1 MARDYYE
8 VLGVSRDATHEQIQE
23 AFRTLARKYHP
34 DVNSAPGAEDRFKEL
49 NEAYHVLSDPDT
61 RKRYDRFGEDFRRVP
76 EDYDERVG
84 AGFGGFRA
92 AGAPSGTRVRFGQ
105 GVGGR
110 SGVNIE
116 DLFGDFF
123 GGSGG
128 FGPIPGADQRA
139 ELELTVEEAYRGGRR
154 SITLD
159 GRSYQVSIPAGVI
172 DGQRIRLAGEGGRGS
187 GDAPAGDLY
196 LVVRVKPDRRF
207 RLDGRDIATDL
218 PVSPWEAVLGATVA
232 VHTPGGEAK
241 VKVPPGSSTGRR
253 LRLRGEGMPNPARQT
268 RRPLRRGQDR
278 RAAETHETGTRVVR
292 AAGHGVHV
300 RPEER
305 AMTATAPSARYVL
318 ARRPG
323 MDLDTFARR
332 SGLHPDTVRRFVALG
347 LLPCQRNPRGQLRF
361 DASALRIVARIQR
374 LRIGLGLNY
383 AAIGLVLDLLDRIEE
398 LESGARQR
406 RTSLWT
412 SAG

>member
-8 VLGVSRDATHEQIQE
+8 VLGVSRDATQEQIQQ

-61 RKRYDRFGEDFRRVP
+61 RKRYERFGEDFRRVP

-84 AGFGGFRA
+84 AGFGGVRA
-92 AGAPSGTRVRFGQ
+92 DAPSGTRVRFNQ
-105 GVGGR
+105 GFGGR
-110 SGVNIE
+110 SGGINIE

-159 GRSYQVSIPAGVI
+159 GRSYQVTIPAGVV
-172 DGQRIRLAGEGGRGS
+172 DGQRIRLAGEGGTGS

-196 LVVRVKPDRRF
+196 LVVRVKPDHRF

-253 LRLRGEGMPNPARQT
+253 LRLRGEGMPDPRGKPGDLYAEVKVVVPSKPTKRERELFEQLAT
-268 RRPLRRGQDR
+268 VSTFDPRRGR
-278 RAAETHETGTRVVR
+278 
-292 AAGHGVHV
+292 
-300 RPEER
+300 
-305 AMTATAPSARYVL
+305 
-318 ARRPG
+318 
-323 MDLDTFARR
+323 
-332 SGLHPDTVRRFVALG
+332 
-347 LLPCQRNPRGQLRF
+347 
-361 DASALRIVARIQR
+361 
-374 LRIGLGLNY
+374 
-383 AAIGLVLDLLDRIEE
+383 
-398 LESGARQR
+398 
-406 RTSLWT
+406 
-412 SAG
+412 